1 MIAFNRDNNI
11 DPDDL
16 DSVVEKLEKILE
28 KIYVDTEIPEFED
41 VDLTSLLETV
51 YFHLFVDNRDYIN
64 ISIKKQKN
72 NSLKL
77 KIEDIK

>member
-16 DSVVEKLEKILE
+16 DSVVHKLQKILE
-28 KIYVDTEIPEFED
+28 KIYGDPEIPEFED
-41 VDLTSLLETV
+41 TDLSELLEVV
-51 YFHLFVDNRDYIN
+51 YFHLFMEKNNYMN
-64 ISIKKQKN
+64 ISIKKEKN

-77 KIEDIK
+77 RIEEIK